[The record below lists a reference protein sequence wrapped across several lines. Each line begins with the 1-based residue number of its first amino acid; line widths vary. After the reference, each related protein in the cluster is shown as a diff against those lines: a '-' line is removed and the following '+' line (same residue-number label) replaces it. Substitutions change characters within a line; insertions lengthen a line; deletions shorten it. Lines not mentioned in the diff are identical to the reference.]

1 MPLPLARAALT
12 PTFSIAACLL
22 VGVASESASRY
33 DEANQ
38 QRRLRSKA
46 AQVDRVWTIVATHP
60 SGQQEHIIGFH
71 SEAEAKKWRVSVGC
85 EAWLRTRGYAGWRL
99 RERMRLKRHG

>member
-1 MPLPLARAALT
+1 MPNPIDSVVFDRKPL
-12 PTFSIAACLL
+12 
-22 VGVASESASRY
+22 
-33 DEANQ
+33 
-38 QRRLRSKA
+38 K
-46 AQVDRVWTIVATHP
+46 VDRVWTIVATHR